1 MTVKSFLTVG
11 KFSYC
16 GKVLGLWKMSRTAES
31 LQRQI
36 HKGKFTFLTAE
47 KNNRSN
53 NFESKC

>member
-16 GKVLGLWKMSRTAES
+16 EKVLGLWKISRTAES